1 MKHLKAIVI
10 KSIAIIL
17 ISWIV
22 LSLIWNIPLM
32 HAVIGGAIVSLMIYV
47 IGDLLVLR
55 KIGNIV
61 ATVVDM
67 GGALA
72 ILWGYLYLA
81 LGESYFLE
89 SLVASAGIAI
99 FEWFFHS
106 WLLKSHVVPDE
117 RSMK

>member
-1 MKHLKAIVI
+1 MKHVKAVI
-10 KSIAIIL
+10 IKLIAIIL
-17 ISWIV
+17 IAWII

-32 HAVIGGAIVSLMIYV
+32 DAVIGGAIVSVMIYV

-72 ILWGYLYLA
+72 ILWSYLYLS

-89 SLVASAGIAI
+89 SLAASAGIAVLNGSFI
-99 FEWFFHS
+99 HGY
-106 WLLKSHVVPDE
+106 
-117 RSMK
+117 

>member
-1 MKHLKAIVI
+1 MKPLKALII
-10 KSIAIIL
+10 KTIAIVL
-17 ISWIV
+17 IAWIV
-22 LSLIWNIPLM
+22 LSLLWSIPLM

-81 LGESYFLE
+81 LGESYFIE
-89 SLVASAGIAI
+89 SLVVSAGIAI

-106 WLLKSHVVPDE
+106 WLLKSHTVPDE
-117 RSMK
+117 RKMK